1 MATTRT
7 ARNDASTTQP
17 GVVRDAESRLQ
28 DLLGAQAFSLD
39 PPDRETS
46 PGNSRFLRLYEESR
60 AMEIEDARRAGTVG
74 FMARA
79 MVMATLPYKEPKN
92 DPIAW
97 GRRAGDISLMIQ
109 PGTYMEE
116 VATGAGRNKR
126 VEVVS
131 RSMGY
136 PYGSIPRLVVAWLS
150 TEAVRTKSR
159 EIVLGDSLSQYMD
172 AIGLDAKTGGRNG
185 SITRLK
191 DQQRRLFAA
200 RIALSSDPLAIDWSN
215 KSFSLTD
222 SSNIWWDPLN
232 PGQTG
237 LFQSTVVLGE
247 RFYEELMSCPVPVD
261 LRALKVLRTSPM
273 ALDLY
278 VYLTYRNFAL
288 TRPVTVPWEAL
299 RLQFGSE
306 AGTMTKFRESFRRAL
321 RQVQAVYRVQIDPD
335 KKSGVVLFPSG
346 PHVKSLPKA

>member
-1 MATTRT
+1 MATNRTTKNSNSTPPPAT
-7 ARNDASTTQP
+7 ARN
-17 GVVRDAESRLQ
+17 AESKLQ
-28 DLLGAQAFSLD
+28 NLLGAEVQSAESD
-39 PPDRETS
+39 KDGE
-46 PGNSRFLRLYEESR
+46 PGESRFMRLFEESK
-60 AMEIEDARRAGTVG
+60 AMEMEDARQAGTVG

-92 DPIAW
+92 NPIAW

-116 VATGAGRNKR
+116 VVSGTGRNKR
-126 VEVVS
+126 IEAVS

-172 AIGLDAKTGGRNG
+172 AIGLECKTGGRNG

-200 RIALSSDPLAIDWSN
+200 RIALSSDPKAIDWSN

-232 PGQTG
+232 PSQSG
-237 LFQSTVVLGE
+237 LFQSTVTLGE
-247 RFYEELMSCPVPVD
+247 QFYEELMSCPVPVD

-288 TRPVTVPWEAL
+288 TRPVAVPWEVL

-306 AGTMTKFRESFRRAL
+306 AATMTKFRESFRRAL
-321 RQVQAVYRVQIDPD
+321 KQVQVVYPVKIDPS
-335 KKSGVVLFPSG
+335 KKSGVLLFPSG
-346 PHVKSLPKA
+346 PHVKSLPKS